1 MMLQDKQQQK
11 RVQNDRSNIKWV
23 FKSVL
28 RSLLLLQTILVFFS
42 VELIY
47 EMPPACLSS
56 QLFRSIFRPRVES

>member
-47 EMPPACLSS
+47 EMLPACLSS
-56 QLFRSIFRPRVES
+56 HLFRSIFRPRVES